1 MRRLVFTS
9 AVMVLLVAIA
19 NAQQRGSAG
28 PATNLAAES
37 QGRLPVKRVVLYKNG
52 VGYFEHS
59 ARVRGTQDLDIDF
72 TTSQLN
78 DVLNSLTVVDLGG
91 GHIAG
96 VRFNS
101 IAPLSERLKALRLP
115 LSEGTSRDDFLSAL
129 RGTRVEVHNG
139 AVSGAGRVLSVETR
153 KTLNPKGE
161 QLTEITELSLVT
173 DGGELRSFE
182 MGPATSVRIADRD
195 LSDDVGRYLNLIGS
209 AKAMDL
215 RRMTISATG
224 EGERSVFVSYI
235 SEVPVW
241 KSTYR
246 ILFSGKPDEQPLIQ
260 GWAVVDNTIGED
272 WKDVRLSLVAG
283 APQSFIQQIS
293 QPYYV
298 RRPVVALAQSMT
310 LTPQT
315 HEMALAA
322 APPPPPPQAGGSGSG
337 AGIGSGE
344 GGSAAA
350 GAYSVGTAGG
360 VPGGMVSGTLGGV
373 IGGVLSGTTGLEGFV
388 NDQTGAAVANARLT
402 LTNRASGASETT
414 RADSAGH
421 YRFENVQPGVSTL
434 VVESPGFQR
443 LAMKSVRL
451 APGKMNET
459 HPTLNVGSAA
469 EFIEVTEANE
479 LVSEPKKWL
488 EEEQAQAEG
497 KAIGDLFEYDI
508 KQAVTI
514 DKNQSALVPIVQ
526 AHIAAEKVT
535 LWNADSVAAL
545 RALWLTN
552 TSGQTLDAGSFNVL
566 EGDTF
571 AGQGLVDAVH
581 PGEKRLVSFAPDPA
595 LHVKVEENIS
605 NKPISK
611 IVINKGVMV
620 TTREQRQSK
629 TYKLFNSDTAPRE
642 VIIEHPARSEW
653 KLADNLKPE
662 ESSASYYRFRV
673 KVNPKESAELVV
685 EEHKPE
691 KARLALTNLT
701 SGQVEVLT
709 EQQKVTPAMQ
719 QAFRRVL
726 DQKNAVADLDTQ
738 LQARQQEIDAIGVDQ
753 ARVRENMK
761 ALKGSAEEK
770 TLIERYT
777 RELNAQEDRLAA
789 LHSQI
794 SELRGKREQAAQRLD
809 QTLNEISLSE
819 TFTQMESEAR
829 P

>member
-1 MRRLVFTS
+1 MILLFT
-9 AVMVLLVAIA
+9 IA
-19 NAQQRGSAG
+19 SAQQRPSAG
-28 PATNLAAES
+28 PATNVAVES
-37 QGRLPVKRVVLYKNG
+37 QGRLPVKHVVLYKNG

-59 ARVRGTQDLDIDF
+59 ARVRGTQELNIDF
-72 TTSQLN
+72 TTAQLN

-91 GHIAG
+91 GRIGG

-115 LSEGTSRDDFLSAL
+115 LSEETSRNDFLNAL

-139 AVSGAGRVLSVETR
+139 AASGAGRVLSVETR

-161 QLTEITELSLVT
+161 QLTEVTELSLVT

-215 RRMTISATG
+215 RRMTISAAG
-224 EGERSVFVSYI
+224 EGEREVFVSYI

-246 ILFSGKPDEQPLIQ
+246 ILLPNKLEEKPLIQ

-272 WKDVRLSLVAG
+272 WKGVRLSLVAG

-298 RRPVVALAQSMT
+298 RRPVVTLPQSMT

-315 HEMALAA
+315 HEMSLMQ
-322 APPPPPPQAGGSGSG
+322 APPPPPVAGPGVGGGIGMGSGRG
-337 AGIGSGE
+337 AGLGPGV
-344 GGSAAA
+344 GG
-350 GAYSVGTAGG
+350 GVGGGVYSVGGFVG
-360 VPGGMVSGTLGGV
+360 
-373 IGGVLSGTTGLEGFV
+373 GTTGLEGIV
-388 NDQTGAAVANARLT
+388 KDQSGARIANARLT
-402 LTNRASGASETT
+402 LTNRANGVSETT
-414 RADSAGH
+414 RADSEGH
-421 YRFENVQPGVSTL
+421 YRFENVQAGNSTL
-434 VVESPGFQR
+434 TVESPGFQR
-443 LAMKSVRL
+443 LAMNNLRIS
-451 APGKMNET
+451 AGKMNEI
-459 HPTLNVGSAA
+459 HPTLTIGTVAQTV
-469 EFIEVTEANE
+469 E
-479 LVSEPKKWL
+479 VSEAKGLTSVEDKL
-488 EEEQAQAEG
+488 EEEQPEAEG
-497 KAIGDLFEYDI
+497 TEIGDLFEYDI

-526 AHIAAEKVT
+526 ARIDAEKVT
-535 LWNADSVAAL
+535 LWNADAVAAL

-552 TSGQTLDAGSFNVL
+552 TSGQTLDAGSFNVH
-566 EGDTF
+566 EGETF
-571 AGQGLVDAVH
+571 AGQGLLDAVH
-581 PGEKRLVSFAPDPA
+581 PGEKRLVSYAPDPA
-595 LHVKVEENIS
+595 LHVQVEEDFS
-605 NKPISK
+605 ERPISK
-611 IVINKGVMV
+611 IVIDKGVML

-629 TYKLFNSDTAPRE
+629 TYKLSNSDVTPRE
-642 VIIEHPARSEW
+642 VVIEHPARPLW

-673 KVNPKESAELVV
+673 KVNPKESAQLVV

-691 KARLALTNLT
+691 TATLALTNLT
-701 SGQVEVLT
+701 SDQVALLT
-709 EQQKVTPAMQ
+709 EQQRVTPALE

-726 DQKNAVADLDTQ
+726 DQKTAVADFDAQ
-738 LQARQQEIDAIGVDQ
+738 LQARQQEIDAIGSDQ
-753 ARVRENMK
+753 ARLRENMK

-770 TLIERYT
+770 ALIERYT
-777 RELNAQEDRLAA
+777 RELNSEEDRLAA

-794 SELRGKREQAAQRLD
+794 SELKGKREQAAQRLD
-809 QTLNEISLSE
+809 QILKEISLSE
-819 TFTQMESEAR
+819 TF
-829 P
+829 

>member
-1 MRRLVFTS
+1 
-9 AVMVLLVAIA
+9 LLVAIA
-19 NAQQRGSAG
+19 SAQQKPGAG
-28 PATNLAAES
+28 PATNIAVES
-37 QGRLPVKRVVLYKNG
+37 QERLPVKHVVLYKNG

-59 ARVRGTQDLDIDF
+59 ARVRGTQDLNIDF
-72 TTSQLN
+72 TSGQLN

-91 GHIAG
+91 GRIGG

-115 LSEGTSRDDFLSAL
+115 LSEETSRNDFLNAL

-139 AVSGAGRVLSVETR
+139 AAFGAGRVLSVETR

-161 QLTEITELSLVT
+161 ELTEVTELSLVT

-182 MGPATSVRIADRD
+182 VGPATSVRIADRD

-215 RRMTISATG
+215 RRMTISTAG
-224 EGERSVFVSYI
+224 EGEREVFVSYI

-246 ILFSGKPDEQPLIQ
+246 ILLPAKPDEQPLIQ

-272 WKDVRLSLVAG
+272 WKGVRLSLVAG

-298 RRPVVALAQSMT
+298 RRPVVALPQSMT

-315 HEMALAA
+315 HETALMAAP
-322 APPPPPPQAGGSGSG
+322 APPPVEGGGAGGGVGMGSG
-337 AGIGSGE
+337 RGAGLGPGV
-344 GGSAAA
+344 GG
-350 GAYSVGTAGG
+350 GTGGGVYSVGGIVGG
-360 VPGGMVSGTLGGV
+360 VPGGVSAGAIPRFGR
-373 IGGVLSGTTGLEGFV
+373 TTGLEGIV
-388 NDQTGAAVANARLT
+388 RDQSGAAIPNVRLT
-402 LTNRASGASETT
+402 LTHTANGTSETT
-414 RADSAGH
+414 RADSEGH
-421 YRFENVQPGVSTL
+421 YIFENVSPGNSTL

-443 LAMKSVRL
+443 LAMNNVRL
-451 APGKMNET
+451 TAGRMNEI
-459 HPTLNVGSAA
+459 HPTLTVGS
-469 EFIEVTEANE
+469 VTEAVEVTAANE
-479 LVSEPKKWL
+479 LAGVPERL
-488 EEEQAQAEG
+488 AEEQPEAEG
-497 KAIGDLFEYDI
+497 KEIGDLFEYDI

-526 AHIAAEKVT
+526 VRIEAEKVT
-535 LWNADSVAAL
+535 LWNADSVSAL

-571 AGQGLVDAVH
+571 AGQGLLDAVH
-581 PGEKRLVSFAPDPA
+581 PGEKRLVSYAPDPG
-595 LHVKVEENIS
+595 LHVQVEEDFS
-605 NKPISK
+605 ERPISK
-611 IVINKGVMV
+611 IAIDKGVML

-629 TYKLFNSDTAPRE
+629 TYKLSNSDVTPRE
-642 VIIEHPARSEW
+642 VVIEHPARSLW

-673 KVNPKESAELVV
+673 KVNPKQSAQLVV

-691 KARLALTNLT
+691 TASLALTNLT
-701 SGQVEVLT
+701 SDQVALLT
-709 EQQKVTPAMQ
+709 EQKRVTPALE

-726 DQKNAVADLDTQ
+726 DQKAAMADLDAQ
-738 LQARQQEIDAIGVDQ
+738 LQARQQETDAIGADQ

-770 TLIERYT
+770 ALIERYT
-777 RELNAQEDRLAA
+777 RELNMQEDRLAA
-789 LHSQI
+789 LHSQV

-819 TFTQMESEAR
+819 TF
-829 P
+829 

>member
-1 MRRLVFTS
+1 MRRTIVFTS
-9 AVMVLLVAIA
+9 TLMVLLFGIT
-19 NAQQRGSAG
+19 NAQQKPTAG
-28 PATNLAAES
+28 PTTSVPAES

-59 ARVRGTQDLDIDF
+59 ARVRGTQALDIDF
-72 TTSQLN
+72 TTAQLN

-115 LSEGTSRDDFLSAL
+115 LGEETSRDDFLNAL
-129 RGTRVEVHNG
+129 RGTRVEVRNG
-139 AVSGAGRVLSVETR
+139 AASGAGRVLSVETR
-153 KTLNPKGE
+153 KTLKPKGE
-161 QLTEITELSLVT
+161 QLTEVTEVSLVT

-224 EGERSVFVSYI
+224 EGERNVFVSYI

-246 ILFSGKPDEQPLIQ
+246 ILLPAGPDEQPLIQ

-272 WKDVRLSLVAG
+272 WKEVRLSLVAG

-298 RRPVVALAQSMT
+298 RRPVVALPQAMT

-315 HEMALAA
+315 HETAVMPVP
-322 APPPPPPQAGGSGSG
+322 APPPPPPA
-337 AGIGSGE
+337 AAE
-344 GGSAAA
+344 GGM
-350 GAYSVGTAGG
+350 VGG
-360 VPGGMVSGTLGGV
+360 VPGGMVAGTVGGI
-373 IGGVLSGTTGLEGFV
+373 IGGPTGLEGIV
-388 NDQTGAAVANARLT
+388 RDQSGAAIPNARLT
-402 LTNRASGASETT
+402 LTNKADGASETT
-414 RADSAGH
+414 RADSEGH
-421 YRFENVQPGVSTL
+421 YRFENVRPGSSTL
-434 VVESPGFQR
+434 TVESPGFNPLRMNNVRVRAGR
-443 LAMKSVRL
+443 LSEV
-451 APGKMNET
+451 
-459 HPTLNVGSAA
+459 HPTLALGAVTQTVEVNA
-469 EFIEVTEANE
+469 ESVAEGIEQQQPE
-479 LVSEPKKWL
+479 
-488 EEEQAQAEG
+488 AEG
-497 KAIGDLFEYDI
+497 KEIGDLFEYDI

-526 AHIAAEKVT
+526 ARIPAEKVT
-535 LWNADSVAAL
+535 LWNADSAAAL

-571 AGQGLVDAVH
+571 AGQGLLDAVH
-581 PGEKRLVSFAPDPA
+581 PGEKRLASYAPDPA
-595 LHVKVEENIS
+595 LHVQVEQNFSE
-605 NKPISK
+605 KPISR
-611 IVINKGVMV
+611 IVIDKGLML

-629 TYKLFNSDTAPRE
+629 TYKISNSDTNSRQ
-642 VIIEHPARSEW
+642 VIIEHPARSPW

-662 ESSASYYRFRV
+662 ESSASFYRFRV
-673 KVNPKESAELVV
+673 SVNPKQSAQLVV

-691 KARLALTNLT
+691 TATLALTNLT
-701 SGQVEVLT
+701 SDQVAVLT
-709 EQQKVTPAMQ
+709 QQQRVTPAME

-726 DQKNAVADLDTQ
+726 DRKNALADLDAQ
-738 LQARQQEIDAIGVDQ
+738 LHNRQQEIDALGADQ
-753 ARVRENMK
+753 ARLRENMK

-770 TLIERYT
+770 ALIERYT

-794 SELRGKREQAAQRLD
+794 SELRGKREQAAERFD

-819 TFTQMESEAR
+819 TF
-829 P
+829 